1 MTAMVRFGG
10 KTVLITGA
18 ASGIGLAAAWRFAT
32 EGARVVLVDV
42 NEEAGAQA
50 ESALRAVGY
59 EAAFHHA
66 SVTDESAV
74 AGAVASVRKDYGRLD
89 VLFNNAGIV
98 LESFGVSTT
107 FPEWRQVLDVNLHGA
122 FLMAKAA
129 IPLMIEAGGG
139 AVVNTASI
147 YGRVAA
153 PGAAS
158 YVASKHAIE
167 GLTKS
172 LALEHAADRIRVNAV
187 CPGYVNTPMV
197 ALDIEEDPT
206 LLERHPLG
214 RLAEPEEV
222 AAVVAFLASDEASF
236 VTGASYLVDG
246 GYTAR

>member
-1 MTAMVRFGG
+1 MARFDG
-10 KTVLITGA
+10 KVVLITGA
-18 ASGIGLAAAWRFAT
+18 ASGIGLAAAWRFTT
-32 EGARVVLVDV
+32 EGARVMLVDV
-42 NEEAGAQA
+42 NEEAGTRA
-50 ESALRAVGY
+50 ESALRAAGHDAV
-59 EAAFHHA
+59 FHLA
-66 SVTDESAV
+66 SVTEEPAV
-74 AGAVASVRKDYGRLD
+74 AGAVASVRKEYGRLD

-98 LESFGVSTT
+98 LESFGASTP

-139 AVVNTASI
+139 ALVNTASI
-147 YGRVAA
+147 YGRVAS

-158 YVASKHAIE
+158 YIASKHAIE

-197 ALDIEEDPT
+197 ELDIKEDPT

-222 AAVVAFLASDEASF
+222 AAVVAFLASEEASF

-246 GYTAR
+246 GYTAQ